1 MMRIQKHVTIWECTG
16 VFRLEPAIGRK
27 SSNDAKFTSQF
38 STGFGRKISV
48 QLNGFDTRPFRSIA
62 NFLSTCVN
70 KNTNSISAAQYRL
83 DDLSGDFWFDIARA
97 LRIKV

>member
-1 MMRIQKHVTIWECTG
+1 MVCIKEHVTIWKCAC
-16 VFRLEPAIGRK
+16 VFRLKPVVGAE
-27 SSNDAKFTSQF
+27 SSNDAQFTSQF

-48 QLNGFDTRPFRSIA
+48 QLNGFDTRPFRSVA

-70 KNTNSISAAQYRL
+70 KNADRISAARYRL
-83 DDLSGDFWFDIARA
+83 DDLAGDFWFDVARA